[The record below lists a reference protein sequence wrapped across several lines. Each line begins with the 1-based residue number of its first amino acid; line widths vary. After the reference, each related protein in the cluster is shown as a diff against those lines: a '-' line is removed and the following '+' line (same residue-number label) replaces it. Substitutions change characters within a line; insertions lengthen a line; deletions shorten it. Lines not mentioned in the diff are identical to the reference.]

1 MSPSNLRMTL
11 SLNVL
16 YLLWQGI
23 MRTGNATTNWPRT
36 MFRLCVL
43 IGTALQ
49 YRAHFLLL
57 RSRGPLSP
65 AERIQWL
72 HRCCRTALSRLRIPI
87 DVQGSFPSRGLLVA
101 NHLSYLDILVFSALS
116 PCAFVAKKEVR
127 SWPLFGAMAAMAGTV
142 FVDRSRATDTHRAKD
157 EMLQALSSG
166 AVLVLFPEGTSSDG
180 TSVLPFRPALF
191 EAAVAA
197 GAPVSSAHIS
207 YHADDGSVANDI
219 CYWGG
224 MTFFPHL
231 LRLLSRRGV
240 RARIQFAPEAKRFED
255 RKLAA
260 NVTHEVVL
268 TLAGCEKHQD
278 SYQGVPSGMP

>member
-1 MSPSNLRMTL
+1 MSD
-11 SLNVL
+11 
-16 YLLWQGI
+16 
-23 MRTGNATTNWPRT
+23 NATPITQWPRT
-36 MFRLCVL
+36 LWRLCVL

-49 YRAHFLLL
+49 YRAQYLLL
-57 RSRGPLSP
+57 RSAGPLS
-65 AERIQWL
+65 AGRRAQWL
-72 HRCCRTALSRLRIPI
+72 HICCRTALQRLHIPI
-87 DVQGSFPSRGLLVA
+87 DVQGNFPSRGLLVA

-127 SWPLFGAMAAMAGTV
+127 SWPMFGAMAAMSGTV
-142 FVDRSRATDTHRAKD
+142 FVDRSRTTDTQRAKD

-166 AVLVLFPEGTSSDG
+166 SVLVLFPEGTSSDG
-180 TSVLPFRPALF
+180 SSVLPFRPALF

-207 YHADDGSVANDI
+207 YQADDGSVANDI

-224 MTFFPHL
+224 MTFLPHL

-240 RARIQFAPEAKRFED
+240 RARVQFASEAKRFDD

-260 NVTHEVVL
+260 NVTREMVL
-268 TLAGCEKHQD
+268 TLAGCEKPQGW
-278 SYQGVPSGMP
+278 YQGMPSSLP